1 MQPHLLGEVFFMRLS
16 YNGST
21 VASKP
26 TGRGS
31 IPRGCANFCGCSI
44 KDIIPGCQF
53 GDGGSNPLIRAKKND
68 IMIFCG

>member
-1 MQPHLLGEVFFMRLS
+1 MQPHLFGGVFFVLLS

-31 IPRGCANFCGCSI
+31 IPRESANICGCSI
-44 KDIIPGCQF
+44 KDIIPGCQL
-53 GDGGSNPLIRAKKND
+53 GDGGSNPLARAKKKQHND
-68 IMIFCG
+68 FCG

>member
-1 MQPHLLGEVFFMRLS
+1 MQPHLFGGVFLLLS